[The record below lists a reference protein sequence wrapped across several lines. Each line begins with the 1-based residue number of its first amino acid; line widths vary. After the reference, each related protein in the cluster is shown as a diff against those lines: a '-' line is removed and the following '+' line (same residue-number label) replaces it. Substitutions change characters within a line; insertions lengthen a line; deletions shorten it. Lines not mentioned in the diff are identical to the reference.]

1 MVFYEEDMQKVVRTI
16 VEISDDM
23 CNWLILLSDIRI
35 GSSQNEVVLCHSV
48 AKVLTLENPK
58 NILHFPRLIV
68 SLPLRGEGTHARK
81 CKKIFCIFLA

>member
-48 AKVLTLENPK
+48 AKVLTLENAK
-58 NILHFPRLIV
+58 KYFAFS
-68 SLPLRGEGTHARK
+68 SLNRTFAASM
-81 CKKIFCIFLA
+81 FD